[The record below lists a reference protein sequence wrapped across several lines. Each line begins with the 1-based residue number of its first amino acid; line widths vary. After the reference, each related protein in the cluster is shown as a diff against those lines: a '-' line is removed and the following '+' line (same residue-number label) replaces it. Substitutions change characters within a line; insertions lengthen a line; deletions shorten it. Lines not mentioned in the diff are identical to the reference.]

1 MAKIY
6 LKQGVAAGTNGN
18 LMVSLDIDPLR
29 IPNQK
34 GDKFFVPA
42 QDMFAFGGTPAPII
56 DEDGKAVLDDQ
67 GNPMYRQVG
76 NRFPAGR
83 VVDGKITEIVE
94 LYIGQV
100 VKVDVHNQIAFPGVL
115 SDALRQGG
123 AKFKDAICGI
133 VLEIKD
139 QKEVEDR
146 MWDRAK
152 NRWMRDPE
160 TNQFVVRKNTALKF
174 EPVNSNLSK
183 DEVKKFNEK
192 LVEFYT
198 TTPGYKELIEVRE

>member
-6 LKQGVAAGTNGN
+6 VKEGVATGTNGN
-18 LMVSLDIDPLR
+18 FMVSLDVDPLR

-34 GDKFFVPA
+34 GDKFFVPV
-42 QDMFAFGGTPAPII
+42 QDMFAFGGTATPVI
-56 DEDGKAVLDDQ
+56 DEDGNAVLDDA

-100 VKVDVHNQIAFPGVL
+100 VKVDVHRQIAFPGVL
-115 SDALRQGG
+115 ADALRQGG
-123 AKFKDAICGI
+123 EKFKDAMCGR
-133 VLEIKD
+133 VLEITEQKD
-139 QKEVEDR
+139 VEDR
-146 MWDRAK
+146 MWDRAN

-160 TNQFVVRKNTALKF
+160 TNDYIVRKNTALKF
-174 EPVNSNLSK
+174 EPMNSNLSR
-183 DEVKKFNEK
+183 DEVKKFNQK
-192 LVEFYT
+192 LTEFYT